1 MDVKTTYDFIVVG
14 GGTAGLVVAGR
25 LAENPKVQVLVVEA
39 GKGDPEKVEEIMTP
53 ALAFH
58 LPESEYD
65 WAYETKMVSKPG
77 YERTEAKNT
86 RGKVLGGSSCLNYFT
101 WLKGSSATY
110 DEWVKYGGPSWSFQN
125 CWQYFRKPASFY
137 DEDHLLSF
145 DPPDVGEN
153 GPDSLLHVSPTRP
166 IPLAERL
173 FQAWQSRGYSVSGNV
188 WGGNVDGMTHL
199 IRTVHNGVRSTSNCF
214 IRGKRNITVLTSTV
228 AEMIVTK
235 DGAAEGVVVQSPEGK
250 AYYHA
255 SQEVIVSCGVFES
268 PKLLML
274 SGIGPQEELLA
285 RGLPCLADSWH
296 VGKNLQDHPILPHVF
311 QVPEDLSM
319 DDVIRPGPR
328 HDKYLQQYRDSKTG
342 PLTSG
347 LLEVSA
353 FARIEERLQ
362 TCKEWRTLKD
372 TEGNDPLGPEGQ
384 PHLEIDFVPCFA
396 KPFQPH
402 IQPPASGGYLTVIV
416 SLLRP
421 RSRGTVSLRSSKAT
435 DKPLIDLNFLAEQVD
450 VVGLREGTRFVDEI
464 LQKGDGM
471 REVILGE
478 YPKKMPR
485 DSDEEM
491 GTYIHQR
498 VSTGYR
504 QDIEHGVLDERLRVY
519 GIGRIR
525 VIDAS
530 VFPIIPDARIQN
542 AVYMVAEKGADMI
555 KEDHADL
562 FGLSDV
568 GSKPM
573 AKARGIWNAFTTVV
587 TANRELWRQL

>member
-1 MDVKTTYDFIVVG
+1 
-14 GGTAGLVVAGR
+14 
-25 LAENPKVQVLVVEA
+25 
-39 GKGDPEKVEEIMTP
+39 MTP
-53 ALAFH
+53 ALAFRI
-58 LPESEYD
+58 PESEYD

-101 WLKGSSATY
+101 WLRGSSATY

-125 CWQYFRKPASFY
+125 CWQYFRKPASFH

-153 GPDSLLHVSPTRP
+153 GPDSSLNVSPARP

-173 FQAWQSRGYSVSGNV
+173 FQAWQSRGYSVSGDV
-188 WGGNVDGMTHL
+188 WGGNVGGMAHL
-199 IRTVHNGVRSTSNCF
+199 TRTIYNGVRSTSNCF
-214 IRGKRNITVLTSTV
+214 IKGKRNITVLASTM

-250 AYYHA
+250 AYYQA
-255 SQEVIVSCGVFES
+255 RREVIVSCGVYES

-285 RGLPCLADSWH
+285 RGLPCLSDSWH
-296 VGKNLQDHPILPHVF
+296 VGKHLQDHPILPHVF

-319 DDVIRPGPR
+319 DAVIRPGPW
-328 HDKYLQQYRDSKTG
+328 HDKCAQQYRESKTG
-342 PLTSG
+342 PFTSG
-347 LLEVSA
+347 LLEISA

-362 TCKEWRTLKD
+362 PCKEWRTLKE

-402 IQPPASGGYLTVIV
+402 IPPPESGGYLTVIV

-421 RSRGTVSLRSSKAT
+421 RSRGTVSLRSNKAT

-491 GTYIHQR
+491 ETYIHQR
-498 VSTGYR
+498 ISTGYHPCGTCR
-504 QDIEHGVLDERLRVY
+504 LGQDIGNGVVDERLQVY
-519 GIGRIR
+519 GIRQIR

-542 AVYMVAEKGADMI
+542 AVYMVAEKGAGMI
-555 KEDHADL
+555 REDHADL
-562 FGLSDV
+562 FGFSEV

-573 AKARGIWNAFTTVV
+573 AKARGIWNALKTIVTV
-587 TANRELWRQL
+587 NRELWRQL